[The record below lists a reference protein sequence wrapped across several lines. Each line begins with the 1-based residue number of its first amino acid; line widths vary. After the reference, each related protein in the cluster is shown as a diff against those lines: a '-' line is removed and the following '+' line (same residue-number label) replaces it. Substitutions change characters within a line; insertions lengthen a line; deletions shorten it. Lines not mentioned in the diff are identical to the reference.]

1 MDNEKMLKA
10 MMQAVTNAVV
20 DVNTDEIFDQL
31 YPKIEEKI
39 HQTYGFLPEIH
50 EIRSPEG
57 IHKVVGTTHE
67 KFDEVANIVNLD
79 IPVYLTG
86 KAGTGKN
93 VICQQVAE
101 ALGLDFYF
109 TNAVTQEY
117 KLTGFID
124 ANGNYQETQFY
135 KAFTKGG
142 LFFLDEMDA
151 SIPETLIILNAA
163 IANRYFDFP
172 PVKLVR
178 TRTLEL
184 SLLVTR
190 LVLVPI
196 ITTLVAIA
204 WIEQVLIVSQW

>member
-109 TNAVTQEY
+109 TNAVTQSTNSLASLMPMAIIR
-117 KLTGFID
+117 KPSFIRLLRR
-124 ANGNYQETQFY
+124 AVC
-135 KAFTKGG
+135 
-142 LFFLDEMDA
+142 
-151 SIPETLIILNAA
+151 SSW
-163 IANRYFDFP
+163 
-172 PVKLVR
+172 
-178 TRTLEL
+178 TRWMRL
-184 SLLVTR
+184 SPR
-190 LVLVPI
+190 L
-196 ITTLVAIA
+196 
-204 WIEQVLIVSQW
+204 

>member
-20 DVNTDEIFDQL
+20 DVNADEIFDQL
-31 YPKIEEKI
+31 YPKI

-57 IHKVVGTTHE
+57 IHKIVGTTHE

-101 ALGLDFYF
+101 ALGLPMPLRRS
-109 TNAVTQEY
+109 TNSLASLMPMAIIRKPSFIRLLRRAVC
-117 KLTGFID
+117 
-124 ANGNYQETQFY
+124 
-135 KAFTKGG
+135 
-142 LFFLDEMDA
+142 
-151 SIPETLIILNAA
+151 SSW
-163 IANRYFDFP
+163 
-172 PVKLVR
+172 
-178 TRTLEL
+178 TRWMRL
-184 SLLVTR
+184 SPR
-190 LVLVPI
+190 P
-196 ITTLVAIA
+196 
-204 WIEQVLIVSQW
+204 